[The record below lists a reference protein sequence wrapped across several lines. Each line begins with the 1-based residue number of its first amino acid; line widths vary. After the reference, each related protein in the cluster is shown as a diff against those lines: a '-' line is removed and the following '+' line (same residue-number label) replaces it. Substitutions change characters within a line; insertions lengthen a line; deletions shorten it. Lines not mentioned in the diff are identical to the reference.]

1 MARDVNTYLEELRVE
16 LAGADPA
23 LAQDALYDAEE
34 HLRAELAVVQE
45 QTGGQTVDPDEAM
58 AAVIDRYGTPREVAA
73 AYVDWEAGPAVAARS
88 AASAGAVAA
97 PLPVERSAGGPV
109 SPRPLRTRGFFGVVA
124 DPWTWTSLAYMLL
137 SLATGIVYFTVVV
150 TGISLS
156 VGLAVLIVGVPF
168 ALVFLALVR
177 AMSLAEGRVVE
188 VLLGVR
194 MPRRPRF
201 GPSEGAIWQR
211 VLYWLKDRRTWTAM
225 LYMVLQLPLGI
236 VYFTV
241 SVTGL
246 VTGLALTVAPFVQL
260 ILGHS
265 YVDFNDSE
273 YLYRWWQMP
282 LLVIGGVL
290 LILVTLNLIRLA
302 GRAHAAYAKAMLV
315 RSGQPAADAAAAE
328 VPTGGAVV

>member
-1 MARDVNTYLEELRVE
+1 LASDVNTYLEELRAE

-34 HLRAELAVVQE
+34 YLRAELADLQG
-45 QTGGQTVDPDEAM
+45 QTGDQAPDPDEAI
-58 AAVIDRYGTPREVAA
+58 AAIIERYGTPREVAV
-73 AYVDWEAGPAVAARS
+73 AYLGVEAGQVVAAGPVTAS
-88 AASAGAVAA
+88 AAASAVVPAGRPV
-97 PLPVERSAGGPV
+97 LPP
-109 SPRPLRTRGFFGVVA
+109 PRETPGFFGVA
-124 DPWTWTSLAYMLL
+124 TDPWTWTSLAYMLL

-150 TGISLS
+150 TGFSLS
-156 VGLAVLIVGVPF
+156 VGFSVLIIGVPF
-168 ALVFLALVR
+168 ALLFLAVVR

-201 GPSEGAIWQR
+201 GPSEGGIWQR

-246 VTGLALTVAPFVQL
+246 VTGLALMCAPFVQL
-260 ILGHS
+260 ATGRTWLEFGS
-265 YVDFNDSE
+265 VNELSFS
-273 YLYRWWQMP
+273 WWLMP
-282 LLVIGGVL
+282 LVVVGGALLV
-290 LILVTLNLIRLA
+290 LVTLNLIRLG
-302 GRAHAAYAKAMLV
+302 GRAHGAYAKAMLV
-315 RSGQPAADAAAAE
+315 RAGQPAADAAAAPL
-328 VPTGGAVV
+328 PTGEAVV

>member
-1 MARDVNTYLEELRVE
+1 LARDVNTYLEELRAE

-34 HLRAELAVVQE
+34 YLRAELAIVQE
-45 QTGGQTVDPDEAM
+45 QTGGQALDPDEAM
-58 AAVIDRYGTPREVAA
+58 AAVIGRYGTPREVAA
-73 AYVDWEAGPAVAARS
+73 AYLDVEAGHAVAAGPV
-88 AASAGAVAA
+88 AATASAVALA
-97 PLPVERSAGGPV
+97 TRPA
-109 SPRPLRTRGFFGVVA
+109 SPPLRQPPGFFGVMA
-124 DPWTWTSLAYMLL
+124 DPRTWTSLVYMLL
-137 SLATGIVYFTVVV
+137 SLATGIIYFTVVV

-194 MPRRPRF
+194 MPRRPRL
-201 GPSEGAIWQR
+201 GPSEGGLWQR

-246 VTGLALTVAPFVQL
+246 ATGLALIGAPFVQL

-265 YVDFNDSE
+265 YVNFNDSE
-273 YLYRWWQMP
+273 YLFSWWQMP

-290 LILVTLNLIRLA
+290 LILVTLNLVRLA

-315 RSGQPAADAAAAE
+315 RAGLPTADAAAAPL
-328 VPTGGAVV
+328 PTGGATG